1 MDGKMFQLL
10 KNKEKSRNKP
20 FGFTLIEVLVA
31 SAITVM
37 VLLAVVYLFYIGAIT
52 TKEIYGPTRSRSARM
67 IAFNE
72 IRFRLCD
79 ARIGSCSVLDNGHE
93 IQFIDPNDKS
103 GGTDVIS
110 KLYFVTAQRI
120 LYYKKN
126 NGAPIVIAKGP
137 INITFTLGSTDLDVP
152 NHLVFLGTESL
163 VTVYV
168 QTSSELSYS
177 KVDTRDGETVVYLR
191 NL

>member
-1 MDGKMFQLL
+1 MFRLS
-10 KNKEKSRNKP
+10 KNKGIFGNKP
-20 FGFTLIEVLVA
+20 FAVTLLEVLVA

-37 VLLAVVYLFYIGAIT
+37 VLLAVVYLFYIGALT
-52 TKEIYGPTRSRSARM
+52 TREIYGPTRSRSARM

-79 ARIGSCSVLDNGHE
+79 ARIGSCSVLESSHK
-93 IQFIDPNDKS
+93 IQFIDPNNKS
-103 GGTDVIS
+103 GGNDVTS
-110 KLYFVTAQRI
+110 ELYFDTAQRI

-126 NGAPIVIAKGP
+126 INTDAPIVIAKGP
-137 INITFTLGSTDLDVP
+137 INITFTPGSTDLDVP
-152 NHLVFLGTESL
+152 NHQVFLGIDSV

>member
-1 MDGKMFQLL
+1 MFQLL
-10 KNKEKSRNKP
+10 KNKRKFRNKP
-20 FGFTLIEVLVA
+20 LGFTLIEVLVA

-37 VLLAVVYLFYIGAIT
+37 VLLAVVYLFYIGALT
-52 TKEIYGPTRSRSARM
+52 TREIYGPTRSRSARM

-79 ARIGSCSVLDNGHE
+79 ARIGIGNCSVLDNGHQ
-93 IQFIDPNDKS
+93 IQFIDPNNGNDVKS
-103 GGTDVIS
+103 ELHFNDV
-110 KLYFVTAQRI
+110 QRK

-126 NGAPIVIAKGP
+126 IDTAGDPIVIAKGP

-152 NHLVFLGTESL
+152 NHLLFLGIGSV

-191 NL
+191 NP